1 MKGTFLITTKNAN
14 QGIQLKNHEMKS
26 HISRVLIAFLFGLV
40 LSVESGHGQDI
51 KMSPDQIKAAGIQ
64 TRKVEDMGSAGEELK
79 LGGYFSQSRLGAV
92 AVSSLEA
99 ATVTEVMKEN
109 LSQVKGGEPLLK
121 LMSEAWFRYQQ
132 EHVQNLTAFSLA
144 AQNAKRDRA
153 LFEDGL
159 IAQRRLLDSQGQ
171 LTMAQAS
178 YQSSRQRLKLM
189 GAGESQIKQLEST
202 GNLSPTLT
210 LLAPTAGH
218 VSGLDL
224 MAGKH
229 VEAGK
234 LLFQIVKPGALEL
247 VLTASPSQSQAIQA
261 GMSVKLK
268 DCNGQISAV
277 GRVLGVGGQLTEGSQ
292 TIPIRVSLGG
302 QGSSTAKQT
311 LGCYKVNQFTE
322 AFVQTPFTG
331 KPDGSLSGSKFK
343 VPAASVVVAGKQA
356 YVFAK
361 KGSGFEAIPVEVQIL
376 NSVSSAVKPVAKTG
390 GTQMHTLSSNSELA
404 VSGTVLLKGAMQGL
418 GAE

>member
-1 MKGTFLITTKNAN
+1 LNGTFPATTKTAN
-14 QGIQLKNHEMKS
+14 QGTQLKNLECKS
-26 HISRVLIAFLFGLV
+26 YIARVLIAGLFGLV
-40 LSVESGHGQDI
+40 LSAENSHGQDI
-51 KMSPDQIKAAGIQ
+51 KMSADQIKAAGIQ
-64 TRKVEDMGSAGEELK
+64 TSKPEAMGVAGEELK
-79 LGGYFSQSRLGAV
+79 LNGYFSHSRLGTV

-99 ATVTEVMKEN
+99 ATVSEVLKEN
-109 LSQVKGGEPLLK
+109 LSSVKAGEPLLR

-132 EHVQNLTAFSLA
+132 EHVQNRTALSLA
-144 AQNAKRDRA
+144 AQNAKRDKA

-159 IAQRRLLDSQGQ
+159 IPQRRMIDSQGQ

-178 YQSSRQRLKLM
+178 FQSTRQRLKLM
-189 GAGESQIKQLEST
+189 GAGESQIRQLEAT

-210 LLAPTAGH
+210 LLAPTAGN

-247 VLTASPSQSQAIQA
+247 VLTASPSQSQSIQA
-261 GMSVKLK
+261 GLLVKLK
-268 DCNGQISAV
+268 DCNGQISAL

-292 TIPIRVSLGG
+292 TIPIRVSLSG
-302 QGSSTAKQT
+302 QTSSAAKQS
-311 LGCYKVNQFTE
+311 LACFKVNQFTE
-322 AFVQTPFTG
+322 AFVQTSSSEKQGTAELN
-331 KPDGSLSGSKFK
+331 SQFK
-343 VPAASVVVAGKQA
+343 VPSASVVRVGKQA

-361 KGSGFEAIPVEVQIL
+361 KASGFEAIAVEAQIL
-376 NSVSSAVKPVAKTG
+376 NTVSSAVKPVPRTG
-390 GTQMHTLSSNSELA
+390 STQQQTLSSSSELA